1 MIDKDSLPDC
11 LEVTAWTEDAQGE
24 LDEIMGVRHREYQVE
39 GVQFHPESILTEH
52 GYALLQNFLE
62 QASAGRRQ
70 PRREMMEIQAAIKSV
85 MARQDLSIDEMASVM
100 QQIMTGECTASQIGG
115 FLVGLRMKGESVD
128 ELSAAA
134 RVMRELST
142 RVEVGC
148 DHLVDTA
155 GTGGDSSGS
164 FNISTASAIVAAAAG
179 AHVAKHGN
187 RSMTSKSGSAD
198 LLEAAG
204 VKLDISPAQIGE
216 CIEQVG
222 VGFMFA
228 PAHHG
233 AMKHAIGPRREMAV
247 RTMFNVLG
255 PLTNPAGAPNQ
266 IIGVFDAELVEP
278 MARVLQQLG
287 SHHVMVV
294 HGEDGMD
301 EISISAPT
309 KVAELKGG
317 QVNSY
322 TLAPADFGM
331 QTASVE
337 ELRVESAEQSLA
349 MVRSVFADQPGAPRD
364 IVCLNAGAAI
374 YVSGLTD
381 TLAAGVDAAR
391 AAISE
396 GKAAA
401 VLDNLVARTNG
412 A

>member
-1 MIDKDSLPDC
+1 
-11 LEVTAWTEDAQGE
+11 
-24 LDEIMGVRHREYQVE
+24 
-39 GVQFHPESILTEH
+39 
-52 GYALLQNFLE
+52 
-62 QASAGRRQ
+62 
-70 PRREMMEIQAAIKSV
+70 MEIQAAIKSV
-85 MARQDLSIDEMASVM
+85 MARRDLTVDEMTSIM
-100 QQIMTGECTASQIGG
+100 QQIMTGECTPSQIGG
-115 FLVGLRMKGESVD
+115 FLVGLRMKGETVD

-134 RVMRELST
+134 RVMRDLST
-142 RVEVGC
+142 RVEVDC

-198 LLEAAG
+198 VLEAAG
-204 VKLDISPAQIGE
+204 VKLDISPEKIGE

-247 RTMFNVLG
+247 RTVFNVLG

-266 IIGVFDAELVEP
+266 VIGVFDGEMVEP
-278 MARVLQQLG
+278 LARVLRQLE
-287 SHHVMVV
+287 SRHVMVV

-309 KVAELKGG
+309 QVAELKDGE
-317 QVNSY
+317 VSTY
-322 TLAPADFGM
+322 SLSPADFGM
-331 QTASVE
+331 ETAPVE
-337 ELRVESAEQSLA
+337 TLRVDSAEQSLA
-349 MVRSVFADQPGAPRD
+349 MIRSVLADQPGPARD

-374 YVSGLTD
+374 YVAGCTE
-381 TLAAGVDAAR
+381 THAAGVEAAR
-391 AAISE
+391 AAISS

-401 VLDNLVARTNG
+401 VLDNLVARTN
-412 A
+412 AA